1 MKRSELSIADDIV
14 PVTDL
19 KANAATWIEA
29 LAERDSPIVVTQHG
43 RAAAVLLSPRAYDA
57 LTSRARF
64 VAAVDE
70 GLRQSEEGPTYSHA
84 EILREIATRY
94 RTSKPRKAEPRKAEL
109 RKKKTP

>member
-19 KANAATWIEA
+19 KANAASWIEA

-64 VAAVDE
+64 VAAVEE
-70 GLRQSEEGPTYSHA
+70 GLRDADAGRSIPHSE
-84 EILREIATRY
+84 IVREMTNRY
-94 RTSKPRKAEPRKAEL
+94 RVSKSAAPGVG